1 MKTERYHPKYEQDI
15 IKLINNFY
23 EESLEEYVQL
33 DMGTLFKTIDD
44 LKEGAFLL
52 IVNDKCEGALAGR
65 EVASPI
71 SSEKVWQEVIWYINP
86 TYRHN
91 GIRLLNETRKILKEE
106 GYNYI
111 TMVNMAN
118 SKADKLERLYSSL
131 GFSKMETHWIGR
143 L

>member
-1 MKTERYHPKYEQDI
+1 MRIERYQPKYEQDI

-23 EESLEEYVQL
+23 EESLEEYVKL
-33 DMGTLFKTIDD
+33 DMSALTKTIDD
-44 LKEGAFLL
+44 LKDGAFLL
-52 IVNDKCEGALAGR
+52 IIDGKCEGALAGK

-91 GIRLLNETRKILKEE
+91 GIRLLTEARKILKEE
-106 GYNYI
+106 GYNFI

-118 SKADKLERLYSSL
+118 SKADKLERFYSSM

>member
-1 MKTERYHPKYEQDI
+1 MRIERYQPKYEQDI

-23 EESLEEYVQL
+23 EEALSDYLKL
-33 DMGTLFKTIDD
+33 DLSILLKTIDE
-44 LKEGAFLL
+44 LKDSVFLL
-52 IVNDKCEGALAGR
+52 IVNDRCEGAIAGK

-71 SSEKVWQEVIWYINP
+71 SSEKVWQEIIWYINVD
-86 TYRHN
+86 YRHS
-91 GIRLLNETRKILKEE
+91 GVRLLNETRKILKEE

-118 SKADKLERLYSSL
+118 SKADKLERFYSSM

>member
-1 MKTERYHPKYEQDI
+1 MKIERYQPKYEQDI

-23 EESLEEYVQL
+23 EESLEEYVKL
-33 DMGTLFKTIDD
+33 DMSALTKTIDD
-44 LKEGAFLL
+44 LKDGAFLL
-52 IVNDKCEGALAGR
+52 IIDGKCEGALAGK

-91 GIRLLNETRKILKEE
+91 GIRLLTEARKILKEE
-106 GYNYI
+106 GYNFI

-118 SKADKLERLYSSL
+118 SKAEKLERFYSSM